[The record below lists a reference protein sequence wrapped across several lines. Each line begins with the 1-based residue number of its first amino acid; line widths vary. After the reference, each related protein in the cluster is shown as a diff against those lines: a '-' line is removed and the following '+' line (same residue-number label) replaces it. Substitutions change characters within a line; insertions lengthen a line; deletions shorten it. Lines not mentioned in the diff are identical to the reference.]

1 MTKAPYANDIVFII
15 SFLSK
20 FKAIIPTDNIGP
32 QNFEYGLSLPLLEDT
47 SDYETANY
55 VKQHQEKENDD
66 YDLTFVSPEMQ
77 ALFKKLLGL
86 VLNRKKPVTSHMK
99 AIQELKSQSVN
110 FGLPKEWKILKPSD
124 KTIKIILIR
133 DLRSIHQILKFY

>member
-1 MTKAPYANDIVFII
+1 MTKAPYANDIIFII

-55 VKQHQEKENDD
+55 VKRHQEKENDD

-86 VLNRKKPVTSHMK
+86 VLNRKSR
-99 AIQELKSQSVN
+99 L
-110 FGLPKEWKILKPSD
+110 LP
-124 KTIKIILIR
+124 T
-133 DLRSIHQILKFY
+133 

>member
-1 MTKAPYANDIVFII
+1 MKR
-15 SFLSK
+15 
-20 FKAIIPTDNIGP
+20 
-32 QNFEYGLSLPLLEDT
+32 
-47 SDYETANY
+47 
-55 VKQHQEKENDD
+55 HQEERNDD

-99 AIQELKSQSVN
+99 AIQELKPQSVN

-124 KTIKIILIR
+124 KNNQDNIDQGPPVDPSNPEILLNKSNIKKQITNTYLLI
-133 DLRSIHQILKFY
+133 